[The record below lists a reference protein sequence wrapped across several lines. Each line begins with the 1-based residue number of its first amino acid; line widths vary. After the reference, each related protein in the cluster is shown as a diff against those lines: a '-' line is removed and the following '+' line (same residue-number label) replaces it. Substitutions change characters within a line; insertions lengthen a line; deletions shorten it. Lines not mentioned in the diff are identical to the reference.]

1 METIGMKNKRQDGYA
16 VLELIFYISFFVVL
30 SLVVIGAMITM
41 AKSFRETSIQA
52 EYAQSGS
59 MMERI
64 SREIRG
70 SYDIDPTSTTTDL
83 KLNTKDDVG
92 ADKTVEFL
100 FSAPNIQLLE
110 NSSLVGNLNTP
121 NIVVTDLT
129 FTQITTTEGKAIR
142 ILLTFRSSNDASN
155 RVIDFYDTV
164 VLRGSY

>member
-1 METIGMKNKRQDGYA
+1 MKNKRQDGYA